1 MRWNPFDWLI
11 KWILILLFVPPLV
24 SILLQILAARL
35 AQTLPIL
42 IVVAVVV
49 GLVAGVSRAAI
60 GRRPRMTRGS
70 GYGAP
75 NRAPFSDRGNRKQ
88 DWW

>member
-1 MRWNPFDWLI
+1 MRWNPFEWLI

-42 IVVAVVV
+42 IAVAVVV

-60 GRRPRMTRGS
+60 GRPRITRGS
-70 GYGAP
+70 SYGAP
-75 NRAPFSDRGNRKQ
+75 RRATFPGQRNRRSE
-88 DWW
+88 WW